1 MSREIRP
8 LGRTPLIGLVE
19 RAARGLGADMIGTAH
34 ERGFTE
40 LRLAHGAVF
49 GNLPSE
55 GARITEM
62 AARAGITKQSMG
74 EAVRELVDL
83 GICAIEPDPKDR
95 RAKIVTYTDYSH
107 RVAADGFRHLVQV
120 ERRLA
125 RTFGADYE
133 TARRVLEWVVEEYP
147 RSSAASQ

>member
-49 GNLPSE
+49 GNLPGE

-62 AARAGITKQSMG
+62 AAQAGITKQSMG
-74 EAVRELVDL
+74 EVVRELVDL
-83 GICAIEPDPKDR
+83 GICVMEPDPNDR
-95 RAKIVTYTDYSH
+95 RAKIVTYTEYGH
-107 RVAADGFRHLVQV
+107 RVVADGFGHLQQV

-125 RTFGADYE
+125 RTFGEDYE
-133 TARRVLEWVVEEYP
+133 TARRVLEWVNEEYP
-147 RSSAASQ
+147 RGAAAQ

>member
-19 RAARGLGADMIGTAH
+19 RAARALGADMISTAR

-49 GNLPSE
+49 GHLPGG
-55 GARITEM
+55 GARVTEM
-62 AARAGITKQSMG
+62 AAQAGITKQSMG
-74 EAVRELVDL
+74 EVVRELVDL
-83 GICAIEPDPKDR
+83 GICAVEPDPDDR
-95 RAKIVTYTDYSH
+95 RAKIVTYTEYGQQ
-107 RVAADGFRHLVQV
+107 VAANGFGHLEQV

-125 RTFGADYE
+125 RTFGEDYG
-133 TARRVLEWVVEEYP
+133 TARRVLEWVIEEYP
-147 RSSAASQ
+147 RGAAPQ